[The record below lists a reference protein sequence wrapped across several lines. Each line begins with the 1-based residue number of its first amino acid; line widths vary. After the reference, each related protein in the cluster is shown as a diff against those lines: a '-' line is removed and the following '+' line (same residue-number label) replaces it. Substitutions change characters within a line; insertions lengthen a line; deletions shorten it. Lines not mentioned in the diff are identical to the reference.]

1 MHDVPKVIIDTNF
14 FLLIPRF
21 KLDIFKEVRAEIGN
35 CEFIVSKGILDE
47 LNRLSK
53 TDRDAR
59 FVLNVLKKTKVKV
72 VENNDPVDRW
82 IFRYSKQLKEEG
94 FDVYVCTNDL
104 SLRKR
109 LKSIGVKTVIL
120 RGYGRIAVM

>member
-1 MHDVPKVIIDTNF
+1 MRDVPKVIVDTNF

-59 FVLNVLKKTKVKV
+59 FVLNVLKKTRVKI

-82 IFRYSKQLKEEG
+82 ILRYSKQLKEEG

-104 SLRKR
+104 SRRKR
-109 LKSIGVKTVIL
+109 LRSIGVKTVIL